1 MNVLEGL
8 LYTNDHEWVK
18 VEGDKATIGV
28 TDFAQHNLGDI
39 VYVELPEVDAELNAG
54 DTFGVIE
61 SVKAAADSYIP
72 VSGKVVEVNSE
83 VLDNPSSLNADPYA
97 NWMLVVELSNKS
109 ELDGLMN
116 KEQYEKFITEE
127 V

>member
-39 VYVELPEVDAELNAG
+39 VYVELPEVDTELNAG
-54 DTFGVIE
+54 DAFGVIE

-72 VSGKVVEVNSE
+72 VSGKVVETNSE
-83 VLDNPSSLNADPYA
+83 VLDNPASLNSDPYA

-109 ELDGLMN
+109 ELDGLMT

>member
-18 VEGDKATIGV
+18 VEGDKATIGI

-39 VYVELPEVDAELNAG
+39 VYVELPEVDAELSSG

-83 VLDNPSSLNADPYA
+83 VLDNPSSLNSDPYA